1 VVFLATELPQGV
13 MSIATGLFD
22 HSWNEQ
28 VFQNVGDFMDMLSL
42 VNSAVNFG
50 KSGRCWK
57 CKLPVIYCTMSAKF
71 RQVFAATFMLNEMH
85 TCLRRIIACLLTHLR
100 PPSSTRQFKSSH
112 SIDDTSKRVS
122 ADETN
127 RNEEA
132 MMNEAHMLHENDAAL
147 IDNLIE
153 HQTTTRI

>member
-50 KSGRCWK
+50 KYPAGAGNVS
-57 CKLPVIYCTMSAKF
+57 S
-71 RQVFAATFMLNEMH
+71 Q
-85 TCLRRIIACLLTHLR
+85 
-100 PPSSTRQFKSSH
+100 SSTVQCRRNFVKCLPQH
-112 SIDDTSKRVS
+112 SC
-122 ADETN
+122 
-127 RNEEA
+127 
-132 MMNEAHMLHENDAAL
+132 
-147 IDNLIE
+147 
-153 HQTTTRI
+153 